1 MIKNPTHLQKV
12 YFLEEDQIKSGQIT
26 YTFEEEI
33 RKTEGKRYKYPP
45 AVEISNWYHRFI
57 TEIYETEQEAQN
69 ALPKEISKTLKT
81 LNNTIELL
89 SKKREKLASK
99 LAKLIEKR

>member
-26 YTFEEEI
+26 RFFKEEI
-33 RKTEGKRYKYPP
+33 RKTKEKNYKCPP
-45 AVEISNWYHRFI
+45 AVEISNWYHRFVK
-57 TEIYETEQEAQN
+57 EIYETKEEAQN
-69 ALPKEISKTLKT
+69 AIPKEISKTLKT
-81 LNNTIELL
+81 LNKTIELL

-99 LAKLIEKR
+99 LAKLVKK

>member
-26 YTFEEEI
+26 YTFEGD
-33 RKTEGKRYKYPP
+33 KKNLP

-57 TEIYETEQEAQN
+57 NQIYKTKEEAQN

-81 LNNTIELL
+81 LNKRIQKL

-99 LAKLIEKR
+99 LAKLLK

>member
-1 MIKNPTHLQKV
+1 MIKNPIHLQKV

-26 YTFEEEI
+26 YTFEEDK
-33 RKTEGKRYKYPP
+33 KTLSS
-45 AVEISNWYHRFI
+45 VEISNWYHRYVA
-57 TEIYETEQEAQN
+57 EIYATKEEAQN

-81 LNNTIELL
+81 LNKRIKQL

-99 LAKLIEKR
+99 LARLLEKGR

>member
-26 YTFEEEI
+26 YTFEGDK
-33 RKTEGKRYKYPP
+33 KTLP

-57 TEIYETEQEAQN
+57 NQIYETKKEAQN
-69 ALPKEISKTLKT
+69 AIPKEISETLKT
-81 LNNTIELL
+81 LNGTIKLL

-99 LAKLIEKR
+99 LAKLVKND

>member
-26 YTFEEEI
+26 YTFEGD
-33 RKTEGKRYKYPP
+33 KKAPP
-45 AVEISNWYHRFI
+45 AVEISDWYHRFVNQ
-57 TEIYETEQEAQN
+57 IYETKEEAQN
-69 ALPKEISKTLKT
+69 ALPKEISKTLKS
-81 LNNTIELL
+81 LNKEIAEL

-99 LAKLIEKR
+99 LAKLVKND